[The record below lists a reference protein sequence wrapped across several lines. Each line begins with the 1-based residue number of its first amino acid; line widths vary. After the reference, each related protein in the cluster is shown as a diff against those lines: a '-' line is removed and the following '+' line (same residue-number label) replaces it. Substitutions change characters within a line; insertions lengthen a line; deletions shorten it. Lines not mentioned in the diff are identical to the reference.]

1 MLPPL
6 SHHVPN
12 DHLHQYILSR
22 GSPSPYTAC
31 ELRARGSSQRQ
42 MAWPMRATGG
52 GHLRLWMLCDELVGQ
67 QELSRHLDYIDTTV
81 ATNTSFAAASAATSN
96 TPYPHPHSTTTTIA
110 ATSTISRLYYQQ
122 NQRVSRSAG
131 EP

>member
-1 MLPPL
+1 M
-6 SHHVPN
+6 
-12 DHLHQYILSR
+12 
-22 GSPSPYTAC
+22 
-31 ELRARGSSQRQ
+31 
-42 MAWPMRATGG
+42 
-52 GHLRLWMLCDELVGQ
+52 RLWMLCDDLVGQ

-96 TPYPHPHSTTTTIA
+96 TPYPHPQPTTTTIA